1 MRTCHGVRFETV
13 TDAELPTASATY
25 TWVDPQVA
33 LAQLPTLSGME
44 YLGGILAGS
53 IPQPPIAAIMGMAIV
68 SVEPGEVVFETQPTQ
83 AHFNPLGTIHGGLA
97 CTVLDTVLGCAAH
110 STLPAGTG
118 YTSIDI
124 AVSYVRPIQPGHGPL
139 RATGRVRKG
148 GNRVIFADAELVDRD
163 GTLLAT
169 ATSSLL
175 VFSRLPLD

>member
-1 MRTCHGVRFETV
+1 MTEQPATER
-13 TDAELPTASATY
+13 PTSSATY
-25 TWVDPQVA
+25 TWVDPAVGLA
-33 LAQLPTLSGME
+33 LLPTLSGLD
-44 YLGGILAGS
+44 YLGGIVAGTIPPPPLAVTTN
-53 IPQPPIAAIMGMAIV
+53 MEIV
-68 SVEPGEVVFETQPTQ
+68 SVERGTVVFETRPTQ

-110 STLPAGTG
+110 STLAAGVG

-124 AVSYVRPIQPGHGPL
+124 NVSYVRPIQPGHAPL

-148 GNRVIFADAELVDRD
+148 GSRVIFADAELVDRD

-175 VFSRLPLD
+175 VFEHRPMA